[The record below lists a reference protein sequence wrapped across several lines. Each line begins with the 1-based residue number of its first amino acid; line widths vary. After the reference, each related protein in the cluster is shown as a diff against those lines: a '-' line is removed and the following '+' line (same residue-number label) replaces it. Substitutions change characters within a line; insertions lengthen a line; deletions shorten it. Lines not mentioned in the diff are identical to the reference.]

1 MLRTDEK
8 KNGMR
13 YIKILTILIG
23 FISFP
28 LFLLSCN
35 RNITTADS
43 SKSSV
48 PSFSAAAMNRDIL
61 YHVNEYRKRK
71 GLVALKSVDVAD
83 EQAAIHS
90 KNMALKK
97 AAFSHDGFEQRIAV
111 VSKTIGTVMGAA
123 ENLAYGELSAEAVVK
138 GWINSPGHKKNIE
151 GNYTLTGIG
160 TYQDGKGVIYFT
172 QLFMRQ

>member
-1 MLRTDEK
+1 
-8 KNGMR
+8 MR
-13 YIKILTILIG
+13 YIKTLMILTG

-35 RNITTADS
+35 RNIATSDS
-43 SKSSV
+43 TGSAA
-48 PSFSAAAMNRDIL
+48 PTFSASAMNRDIL

-71 GLVALKSVDVAD
+71 GLVALKSVEVAD

-90 KNMALKK
+90 KNMALKR
-97 AAFSHDGFEQRIAV
+97 AAFSHNGFEQRIAV

-151 GNYTLTGIG
+151 GNYNLTGIG
-160 TYQDGKGVIYFT
+160 TYQDAKGVIYFT
-172 QLFMRQ
+172 QLFMRK

>member
-1 MLRTDEK
+1 
-8 KNGMR
+8 MR
-13 YIKILTILIG
+13 VIKTLTILIS

-35 RNITTADS
+35 RNIATSDS
-43 SKSSV
+43 TKSAA
-48 PSFSAAAMNRDIL
+48 PSFSAATMNRDIL

-71 GLVALKSVDVAD
+71 GLGALKFVEVAN

-97 AAFSHDGFEQRIAV
+97 ASFSHDGFEQRIAV

-160 TYQDGKGVIYFT
+160 TYQDAKGVIYFT